1 MMGCVLAV
9 DDDRR
14 NLDFLEATLTK
25 AHYEVIRACD
35 GRTALARAQ
44 ERRPDCILLD
54 LNMPGLDGMDVLFHL
69 RQTPVL
75 DQVPVIV
82 VTAQDDRV
90 YRVQALE
97 AGADDFLEKPID
109 TAVLLAR
116 VRTLVR
122 LRQARDEQ
130 VRLQRDQRDFMQF
143 IVHDLKNP
151 LAILALNL
159 GCLQTEELTPEDHQ
173 GAVSD
178 SLVATLRL
186 QRMVEDLLTLT
197 RLGELSKMP
206 LEREPVEV
214 GELVGAVIRSYARL
228 ADAKRVDLSARA
240 DDKNVVSA
248 DRAILVRVLENL
260 LENSLRH
267 TPTRGKV
274 AFEARRDHDVLITV
288 SNSGPAVP
296 ESDRTRIFEKFV
308 RNEQSATFAN
318 AGIGLYFCKRAIEAH
333 GGGIQV
339 VETDEY
345 PASFVIRLPPCS

>member
-1 MMGCVLAV
+1 MTGCVLVV
-9 DDDRR
+9 DDDQR
-14 NLDFLEATLTK
+14 NLDLLEATLTP
-25 AHYEVIRACD
+25 AYEVVRAGD
-35 GRTALARAQ
+35 GRAALARAQ
-44 ERRPDCILLD
+44 ERRPDCVLLD
-54 LNMPGLDGMDVLFHL
+54 LNMPGLDGMDVLLHL
-69 RQTPVL
+69 RQTPLL

-82 VTAQDDRV
+82 VTAHDDREH
-90 YRVQALE
+90 RIRALE

-122 LRQARDEQ
+122 LRHARDEQ

-143 IVHDLKNP
+143 VIHDLKNP

-159 GCLQTEELTPEDHQ
+159 GCMQTEELSDEDLG

-178 SLVATLRL
+178 SLVATQRL

-197 RLGELSKMP
+197 RLGELSKVP
-206 LEREPVEV
+206 LEREPVDV
-214 GELVGAVIRSYARL
+214 NELVGAVIRSYARR
-228 ADAKRVDLSARA
+228 ADAKRVDLSSHS
-240 DDKNVVSA
+240 DHKNVVNA

-267 TPTRGKV
+267 TPSRGKV
-274 AFEARRDHDVLITV
+274 SFEARRDTDILITV

-296 ESDRTRIFEKFV
+296 EADRKRIFEKFV
-308 RNEQSATFAN
+308 RNEQSAPFAHS
-318 AGIGLYFCKRAIEAH
+318 GIGLYFCKRAIEAH

-339 VETDEY
+339 VETEEY
-345 PASFVIRLPPCS
+345 PATFVIRLPASS